1 MMKNKKVIWLI
12 VILLVLLVVFWP
24 IPKFINHPM
33 PNLSVSIDAFED
45 VGCVPKADGVY
56 NCTNDSPLLALGCNQ
71 IEAPSNLLGGLDPS
85 YPLAI
90 CYGIEPE
97 ADPLARPET
106 RLLRGGGFSM
116 GYYLRYVILLN
127 GEAQILQSEEGFL
140 SVYAP
145 IESPEEALS
154 YVLAVKELDAYYGL
168 QYNLDNRYEVDTIED
183 THVTYDESDGY
194 QVHLYYYEF
203 FDCGPHW
210 TYEVVVSVT
219 INGFIQEL
227 SRTPVFRDP
236 TEDGTCI
243 D

>member
-1 MMKNKKVIWLI
+1 MKNKKVFWLI
-12 VILLVLLVVFWP
+12 PILLVLLVVFWP
-24 IPKFINHPM
+24 KPKFINHPM
-33 PNLSVSIDAFED
+33 PNLSVSIDAFEE
-45 VGCVPKADGVY
+45 VGCTPIADGAY
-56 NCTNDSPLLALGCNQ
+56 NCTGDSPLIALGCNQ
-71 IEAPSNLLGGLDPS
+71 IAAPPNLLGGLDPS

-90 CYGIEPE
+90 CDGPEPE

-106 RLLRGGGFSM
+106 RLWRAGGLLGDT
-116 GYYLRYVILLN
+116 YIRYVILRN

-154 YVLAVKELDAYYGL
+154 YVLAIKELDAYYGL
-168 QYNLDNRYEVDTIED
+168 RYNSANRYKVKTIED

-203 FDCGPHW
+203 FGCGPHW
-210 TYEVVVSVT
+210 TYEVVVRVT
-219 INGFIQEL
+219 RNGMIQEL
-227 SRTPVFRDP
+227 SRTPIFRDP
-236 TEDGTCI
+236 TYDGLCV